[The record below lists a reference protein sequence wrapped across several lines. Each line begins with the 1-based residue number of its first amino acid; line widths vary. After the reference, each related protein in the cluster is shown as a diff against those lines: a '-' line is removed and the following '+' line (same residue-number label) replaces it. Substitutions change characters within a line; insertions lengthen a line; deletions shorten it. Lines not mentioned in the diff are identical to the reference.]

1 MFKKKKFLLFF
12 GLIFF
17 IFNSNSISLE
27 NKILVK
33 IENQIITSI
42 DVNNEY
48 KYLVALNPSL
58 KNSKKDD
65 ILKLSKRS
73 ILQEKI
79 KKIEIEKNFNNPQ
92 IPQEFLEQILKNV
105 YSKIG
110 FTNLDDFK
118 EYLISNNIDFE
129 NVRNKLEIEA
139 LWNELILIK
148 FSSKVKVNEKVL
160 RERIKDNDQYLK
172 SYLLS
177 EISFE
182 VSNLKELDKKFQ
194 EISKII
200 NDKGFDYAALR
211 YSISPSSNLG
221 GKLDWI
227 NENSLNKNIIEA
239 IKNLN
244 INDFTK
250 PINIPGGFLILQVN
264 DVKNTKIE
272 LDIDKELKK
281 LVNYEKNNQL
291 NQYSKIYFNKIKKD
305 LEISEL

>member
-1 MFKKKKFLLFF
+1 MSKKKNFLLILAF
-12 GLIFF
+12 IFF
-17 IFNSNSISLE
+17 IFDSNSNSIE

-33 IENQIITSI
+33 VENQIITSI

-118 EYLISNNIDFE
+118 EYLISNNIDFV

-160 RERIKDNDQYLK
+160 RERIKDNDIYLK

-211 YSISPSSNLG
+211 YSVSPSSNLG

-281 LVNYEKNNQL
+281 LENYEKNNQL
-291 NQYSKIYFNKIKKD
+291 NQYSKIYFNKVKKD